1 MANDLTI
8 IERRL
13 EKEIR
18 IEDYHNNYSLQTAM
32 QAVAVI
38 FSENGGFP
46 RCTIES
52 KYKAILTMV
61 TLGLNPLKG
70 QCYLIPYGNQL
81 QLQMDYSGAIMVAK
95 REDKRI
101 HSINSKV
108 VRDGDV
114 FDINTINGV
123 YYFSHKPTLQSLNGE
138 IIAAYA
144 VAVDVDGNVIDS
156 DVMTIED
163 IKNTWRNTNVRHKG
177 EPVVRA
183 DGSIHPGSN
192 HGKWP
197 EKMTI
202 KTVIKR
208 LCTGIIKS
216 SPNATVADLADD
228 EIIITEAEPE
238 IIDFDQAP
246 DPQQPQEP
254 EEPPCNPDQAKQ
266 ICEMW
271 KQIDPESNVVDN
283 LSAHLNRQIKR
294 LREVTQIEAAQ
305 YLNVLAA
312 RLEATKEKESEPPEE
327 DDMPNWA

>member
-1 MANDLTI
+1 MSNDLTV

-18 IEDYHNNYSLQTAM
+18 LEDYHSNYNLQTAM

-38 FSENGGFP
+38 FAENGGFQ

-101 HSINSKV
+101 HNINSKV

-123 YYFSHKPTLQSLNGE
+123 YHFSHKPTLQSLNGE
-138 IIAAYA
+138 IVAAYA
-144 VAVDVDGNVIDS
+144 VAVDAEGNVIDS
-156 DVMTIED
+156 DIMTMDD
-163 IKNTWRNTNVRHKG
+163 IKTTWKNTNTRHKG
-177 EPVVRA
+177 EPVVRS

-197 EKMTI
+197 EKMTT

-216 SPNATVADLADD
+216 SPSADIAMSDD
-228 EIIITEAEPE
+228 AEDFIITEATPIEPE
-238 IIDFDQAP
+238 VIDFDDSESKHATEPECNPEQAKLIVDLWKQL
-246 DPQQPQEP
+246 DPQADVMP
-254 EEPPCNPDQAKQ
+254 A
-266 ICEMW
+266 I
-271 KQIDPESNVVDN
+271 
-283 LSAHLNRQIKR
+283 SAHFNRQITR

-305 YLNVLAA
+305 YIT
-312 RLEATKEKESEPPEE
+312 RLETLLVKREENKKQE
-327 DDMPNWA
+327 DDDLPDWA

>member
-1 MANDLTI
+1 MSNDLTVI
-8 IERRL
+8 GRRI
-13 EKEIR
+13 EKEIKL
-18 IEDYHNNYSLQTAM
+18 EDYHNNYNLQTAM

-38 FSENGGFP
+38 FEENGEFQ

-108 VRDGDV
+108 VREGDQ
-114 FDINTINGV
+114 FDIDTINGV
-123 YYFSHKPTLQSLNGE
+123 YHFKHKPTIQSLNGE

-144 VAVDVDGNVIDS
+144 VAVDADGKVIDS
-156 DVMTIED
+156 DIMTMDD
-163 IKNTWRNTNVRHKG
+163 IKTTWKNTNTRHKG

-197 EKMTI
+197 EKMTT

-216 SPNATVADLADD
+216 SPSAEIALSD
-228 EIIITEAEPE
+228 EAEDFIITEATPLEPE
-238 IIDFDQAP
+238 IIDFDDSDSKPAP
-246 DPQQPQEP
+246 EP
-254 EEPPCNPDQAKQ
+254 ECNPEQAK
-266 ICEMW
+266 IIVDLW
-271 KQIDPESNVVDN
+271 KQLDPKADVMPAI
-283 LSAHLNRQIKR
+283 SAHFNRQITR

-305 YLNVLAA
+305 YIT
-312 RLEATKEKESEPPEE
+312 RLEMMLKKQEDEKKNE
-327 DDMPNWA
+327 DDDLPDWA